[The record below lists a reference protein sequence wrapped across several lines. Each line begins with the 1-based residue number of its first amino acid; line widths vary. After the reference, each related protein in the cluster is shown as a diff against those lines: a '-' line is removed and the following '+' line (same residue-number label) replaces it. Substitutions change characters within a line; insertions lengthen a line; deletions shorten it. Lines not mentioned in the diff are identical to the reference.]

1 MASVSGS
8 GTSRNTNRSLQDDLG
23 MNDWM
28 PDRPVTGAG
37 ALRRDIEQA
46 AQNHI
51 DAGEGWS
58 DWIGNSNNDGSVV
71 NGYVEEPSI
80 SQIPILTSP
89 SQLMQSQDAIS
100 STPPIGLSGSSGSI
114 ESTTPISVDQL
125 LGVDPNAAS
134 WAEAWEA
141 NRAEEQGRPII
152 TTNVFG
158 EEFDEEGKPFSTYWD
173 NQLDLVGNTRTND
186 AYLRDLIDSGRLT
199 LDEARTFMDPDR
211 RPWSEEWKNNY
222 PDADFK
228 KLVNR
233 HEDDGS
239 FSNTALDDG
248 LHDDWMSITADA
260 MTGTQYKHYRDDL
273 GMGGR
278 DDIDLAGKYSK
289 RQEQVENGFMPFTP
303 RMQEYVT
310 GVSRNAFSLPAKLG
324 SEISDIRSKITP
336 DYQIEYGPSD
346 DRKTISGRAYDR
358 AIQPYSDNYYH
369 DMQYDKDKF
378 LTKPED
384 GTQYDGIVKQFE
396 VPDINGNPT
405 YHYGI
410 HLETTEMPDGTYQ
423 LAFSDGSTV
432 RTSPEFVRQ
441 VGDKGLRYEQVPLSA
456 ARELIDENQLLDRN
470 RYQYLVNEYVIP
482 DAYTGEDTYH
492 YVAPSGFSSNGD
504 GTYALQFADGSVA
517 NLTTDWI
524 EQNLDE
530 EGKFQ
535 PKPTNRVFADN
546 ANTDIYHEDTDAPG
560 LIIRPIEESN
570 PERSSLY
577 DNPETAPLAYY
588 PSMVLDDGTV
598 INSADALRLWND
610 KSIDDDINENGLS
623 DDDIRYNLSGIAG
636 DVPVLGGI
644 ISALPLINQISNKPR
659 RLGSQELVEDG
670 NINWADMANNAVDFT
685 AGSTPISA
693 PGPIPWIFSASSA
706 LDSLE
711 GGNHATYNPSTGYEV
726 LGRGGYDENGNLFEG
741 VVNEDGTRNDEKSE
755 IAKNS
760 NFLGNLSVPLTE
772 MLVGPVGEFGL
783 PIGKVADKFL
793 KPKSA
798 TGEWLRNM
806 IIGSAE
812 EGVEENLG
820 NIFEELT
827 QYGPDAWAQPI
838 INEKTG
844 EPKKDLYGN
853 EIRGQTS
860 NEKRLEGMAK
870 DVFTDPNAFLGGV
883 LVSSAMQ
890 ALPGRGTWLGNRKA
904 VVDPLTG
911 EIEQRS
917 PGLIRAINE
926 DRARITSG
934 ADRYIPASD
943 EELENMEFVD
953 LGDKYASL
961 FDNMIVND
969 DVEDEEKDKWRRL
982 SDLTPMQ
989 E

>member
-1 MASVSGS
+1 MSLVAGS

-28 PDRPVTGAG
+28 PNRPVTGAG
-37 ALRRDIEQA
+37 ALQRDLDQA
-46 AQNHI
+46 VQEHWN
-51 DAGEGWS
+51 AGEGWS
-58 DWIGNSNNDGSVV
+58 DWVGGDEGSGIGGINSIADD
-71 NGYVEEPSI
+71 YAIEQPSS
-80 SQIPILTSP
+80 SQIPMMTSSP
-89 SQLMQSQDAIS
+89 SQLMQSQNMIS
-100 STPPIGLSGSSGSI
+100 STPPIGLSGSSGSVNPVA
-114 ESTTPISVDQL
+114 PISIDQL

-134 WAEAWEA
+134 WAETWEA

-158 EEFDEEGKPFSTYWD
+158 EEFDDGGRLFSNWD
-173 NQLDLVGNTRTND
+173 NQLNLVGNTRVND
-186 AYLRDLIDSGRLT
+186 AYLRDLIDSGRLNI
-199 LDEARTFMDPDR
+199 DEARTFMDPDR
-211 RPWSEEWKNNY
+211 RVWSEEWKKNY
-222 PDADFK
+222 PNADFD
-228 KLVNR
+228 KLAYR
-233 HEDDGS
+233 HDDSGNIT
-239 FSNTALDDG
+239 NTGLDDG
-248 LHDDWMSITADA
+248 LHNDWMSITADA

-289 RQEQVENGFMPFTP
+289 RLEQLENGFMPFTP
-303 RMQEYVT
+303 RMQEYVS
-310 GVSRNAFSLPAKLG
+310 GGFRNAFSLPARLG
-324 SEISDIRSKITP
+324 SFVSDIRSVITP
-336 DYQIEYGPSD
+336 DYQMEYSSGGD
-346 DRKTISGRAYDR
+346 KKTISGRAYDR
-358 AIQPYSDNYYH
+358 AIQPYVDNYYH
-369 DMQYDKDKF
+369 DMQYDKNKF

-384 GTQYDGIVKQFE
+384 GTPYDGIVKQFE
-396 VPDINGNPT
+396 VPDVNGNPT

-423 LAFSDGSTV
+423 MAFSDGSTV
-432 RTSPEFVRQ
+432 RTSPEFLKQ

-456 ARELIDENQLLDRN
+456 ARELIDEDQLLDRN

-535 PKPTNRVFADN
+535 PRPTGRVFVDN

-560 LIIRPIEESN
+560 LIVRPIEESN

-588 PSMVLDDGTV
+588 PSMVMDDGTV

-610 KSIDDDINENGLS
+610 KSVDDDKNENGLS
-623 DDDIRYNLSGIAG
+623 DDDIHYNLSGIAG

-644 ISALPLINQISNKPR
+644 MSMIPFVNQVSNKPR

-685 AGSTPISA
+685 AGSLPISI
-693 PGPIPWIFSASSA
+693 GKVLPWVYSFSTS

-711 GGNHATYNPSTGYEV
+711 GGNHATYNPSTGYEM
-726 LGRGGYDENGNLFEG
+726 LNRGGYDENGNLFEG
-741 VVNEDGTRNDEKSE
+741 VVNEDGTRNDSKSE
-755 IAKNS
+755 SAKWLNW
-760 NFLGNLSVPLTE
+760 LGNLTVPGTE
-772 MLVGPVGEFGL
+772 MLVGPIGEAGL
-783 PIGKVADKFL
+783 PIGKVTDKFIN
-793 KPKSA
+793 PKSA
-798 TGEWLRNM
+798 TGRWLKNM
-806 IIGSAE
+806 IVGSIE
-812 EGVEENLG
+812 EGIEENLG
-820 NIFEELT
+820 NVPEELT
-827 QYGPDAWAQPI
+827 QYGLDAFAEPV
-838 INEKTG
+838 INEKTN
-844 EPKKDLYGN
+844 EPMKDLYGN

-860 NEKRLEGMAK
+860 DRERLGNMAEA
-870 DVFTDPNAFLGGV
+870 VFTDPNAFLGGA
-883 LVSSAMQ
+883 LVSSVMQ
-890 ALPGRGTWLGNRKA
+890 SVIPHANPETRRMEVAGTELMK
-904 VVDPLTG
+904 
-911 EIEQRS
+911 
-917 PGLIRAINE
+917 AINR
-926 DRARITSG
+926 DLAKVSSG

-943 EELENMEFVD
+943 EELENTEFVD

-961 FDNMIVND
+961 FDNMIVSD
-969 DVEDEEKDKWRRL
+969 DAEDDTEEKDKWRRI